1 MLNRKKRNNNNNK
14 SSSSSSCVFIG
25 GVILGMVVGIFIY
38 LQYNDN
44 NDNDTLD
51 IENQYLTSSQMDSTL
66 LMPQRQDSKLKAQL
80 HKELEIHELPNLPA
94 GHNLQLLCP
103 LSLANLPNEHKW
115 QAPCNPLLC
124 S

>member
-1 MLNRKKRNNNNNK
+1 MQRNNNNK

-25 GVILGMVVGIFIY
+25 GMILGMVVGVFIY

-66 LMPQRQDSKLKAQL
+66 LMFGVST
-80 HKELEIHELPNLPA
+80 
-94 GHNLQLLCP
+94 
-103 LSLANLPNEHKW
+103 
-115 QAPCNPLLC
+115 
-124 S
+124 